1 MPKASRDK
9 SLGMFGKEIF
19 PCNPCCVWYGRQMPT
34 VLRIGSFRFHFY
46 TDEGSEPPN
55 IHVRTPDG
63 DCKFW
68 LEPSIFLANNRGV
81 RSHDLRQIER
91 LVFENQE
98 ELKKAYY
105 ERHPR

>member
-1 MPKASRDK
+1 MRPVCWVAE
-9 SLGMFGKEIF
+9 LGALA
-19 PCNPCCVWYGRQMPT
+19 NNYSNSTRVWHNGQMPT

-46 TDEGSEPPN
+46 TDEGSEPPH
-55 IHVRTPDG
+55 IPVRTPEG

-68 LEPSIFLANNRGV
+68 LEPSILLASNRSV

-91 LVFENQE
+91 LVFEYQQ

>member
-1 MPKASRDK
+1 MLRVVWSIKADRSAHRIVPF
-9 SLGMFGKEIF
+9 SLLHRRGKRASAY
-19 PCNPCCVWYGRQMPT
+19 PRA
-34 VLRIGSFRFHFY
+34 
-46 TDEGSEPPN
+46 
-55 IHVRTPDG
+55 TPDG

-68 LEPSIFLANNRGV
+68 LEPSIFLASNRGV

>member
-1 MPKASRDK
+1 VPVIGDVAKNIPKQH
-9 SLGMFGKEIF
+9 
-19 PCNPCCVWYGRQMPT
+19 CVWYGNCVPT

-46 TDEGSEPPN
+46 TDEGSEPPH
-55 IHVRTPDG
+55 IHVRTSDG

-68 LEPSIFLANNRGV
+68 LEPSIFLASNRGV

-91 LVFENQE
+91 LVFENQQI
-98 ELKKAYY
+98 LRKAYY